1 MSTEEKIKKIILNR
15 IEVEFIYIFG
25 SYASGFQ
32 NSQSDIDIAFY
43 SKKAYSSYDIFI
55 LAQKLSS
62 ELGREIDL
70 VQMKESST
78 VFQKEII
85 SKGKIIFEKN
95 RLEREKIENLILKKY
110 IKLNEERKK
119 IIDSYEV

>member
-1 MSTEEKIKKIILNR
+1 MSTEEKVKQIILNR
-15 IEVEFIYIFG
+15 IEAEFIYIFG
-25 SYASGFQ
+25 SYASGLQ

-43 SKKAYSSYDIFI
+43 SKKVYSSYDIFI

>member
-1 MSTEEKIKKIILNR
+1 MSTEEKVKKIILNR
-15 IEVEFIYIFG
+15 IEAEFIYIFG
-25 SYASGFQ
+25 SYASGLQ

-85 SKGKIIFEKN
+85 SK
-95 RLEREKIENLILKKY
+95 
-110 IKLNEERKK
+110 
-119 IIDSYEV
+119 

>member
-15 IEVEFIYIFG
+15 IEAEFIYIFG
-25 SYASGFQ
+25 SYALGLQ

>member
-1 MSTEEKIKKIILNR
+1 
-15 IEVEFIYIFG
+15 
-25 SYASGFQ
+25 
-32 NSQSDIDIAFY
+32 
-43 SKKAYSSYDIFI
+43 
-55 LAQKLSS
+55 
-62 ELGREIDL
+62 
-70 VQMKESST
+70 MKESST

>member
-25 SYASGFQ
+25 SYASGLQ

>member
-1 MSTEEKIKKIILNR
+1 MSTEEKIKKIILKR
-15 IEVEFIYIFG
+15 IEAEFIYIFG
-25 SYASGFQ
+25 SYASGLQ

>member
-1 MSTEEKIKKIILNR
+1 M
-15 IEVEFIYIFG
+15 
-25 SYASGFQ
+25 
-32 NSQSDIDIAFY
+32 
-43 SKKAYSSYDIFI
+43 
-55 LAQKLSS
+55 
-62 ELGREIDL
+62 GREIDL

>member
-15 IEVEFIYIFG
+15 IEAEFIYIFG
-25 SYASGFQ
+25 SYASGLQ

-43 SKKAYSSYDIFI
+43 SKKVYSSYDIFI

>member
-15 IEVEFIYIFG
+15 IEAEFIYIFG
-25 SYASGFQ
+25 SYASGLQ

-85 SKGKIIFEKN
+85 SKGKIIFEKS

>member
-15 IEVEFIYIFG
+15 IEAEFIYIFG
-25 SYASGFQ
+25 SYASGLQ

>member
-1 MSTEEKIKKIILNR
+1 MSTEEKVKKIILNR
-15 IEVEFIYIFG
+15 IEAEFIYIFG
-25 SYASGFQ
+25 SYASGLQ

>member
-25 SYASGFQ
+25 SYASGLQ

-43 SKKAYSSYDIFI
+43 SKKVYSSYDIFI